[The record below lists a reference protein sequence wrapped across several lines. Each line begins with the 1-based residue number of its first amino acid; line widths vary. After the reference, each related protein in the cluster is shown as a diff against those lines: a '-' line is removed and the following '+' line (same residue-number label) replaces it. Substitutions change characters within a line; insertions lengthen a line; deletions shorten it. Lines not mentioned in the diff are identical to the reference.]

1 MRIVLIFL
9 FVKYNSHMDEKNSKE
24 ILSNHNVSITN
35 PRILVVEALL
45 ETKNPVTIEE
55 LQAMLKNKVAKS
67 TLYRVLNDLKKINI
81 LNEFTSPDN
90 TTVIELSLEDDIHH
104 HHLFCSDCGEVIDV
118 ELSEE
123 FETLLSK
130 EIKKIEDKFNFV
142 IEDHRVEMFGQCTD
156 QCRNCKEA

>member
-55 LQAMLKNKVAKS
+55 LQAML
-67 TLYRVLNDLKKINI
+67 
-81 LNEFTSPDN
+81 
-90 TTVIELSLEDDIHH
+90 
-104 HHLFCSDCGEVIDV
+104 
-118 ELSEE
+118 
-123 FETLLSK
+123 
-130 EIKKIEDKFNFV
+130 
-142 IEDHRVEMFGQCTD
+142 
-156 QCRNCKEA
+156 

>member
-1 MRIVLIFL
+1 
-9 FVKYNSHMDEKNSKE
+9 MDEKNSKE

-90 TTVIELSLEDDIHH
+90 TAVI
-104 HHLFCSDCGEVIDV
+104 
-118 ELSEE
+118 
-123 FETLLSK
+123 
-130 EIKKIEDKFNFV
+130 
-142 IEDHRVEMFGQCTD
+142 
-156 QCRNCKEA
+156 

>member
-1 MRIVLIFL
+1 MRIVLIFM
-9 FVKYNSHMDEKNSKE
+9 FVKYNSNMEKNSKE
-24 ILSNHNVSITN
+24 ILSNHKVSITN

-55 LQAMLKNKVAKS
+55 LQVILKNKFAKS
-67 TLYRVLNDLKKINI
+67 ALYRVLNDLKKINI

-130 EIKKIEDKFNFV
+130 EIKKIETKFKFV

-156 QCRNCKEA
+156 QCKNCKEV

>member
-1 MRIVLIFL
+1 MRIVLISM
-9 FVKYNSHMDEKNSKE
+9 FVKYNSNMEKNSKE
-24 ILSNHNVSITN
+24 ILSNHKVSITN

-55 LQAMLKNKVAKS
+55 LQVILKNKVAKS

-130 EIKKIEDKFNFV
+130 EIKKIETKFNFA

-156 QCRNCKEA
+156 QCKNCKEV

>member
-1 MRIVLIFL
+1 MRIGLIYL

-130 EIKKIEDKFNFV
+130 EIKKIETKFKFV

-156 QCRNCKEA
+156 QCKNCKEV

>member
-1 MRIVLIFL
+1 
-9 FVKYNSHMDEKNSKE
+9 MDEKNSKE

-45 ETKNPVTIEE
+45 DTKNPVTIEE

-118 ELSEE
+118 ELSNN
-123 FETLLSK
+123 FEKLLTK
-130 EIKKIEDKFNFV
+130 EIKRIEKKFNFI

-156 QCRNCKEA
+156 QCKNCKEA

>member
-1 MRIVLIFL
+1 MRIVLIL
-9 FVKYNSHMDEKNSKE
+9 MFVKYNSNMEKNSKE
-24 ILSNHNVSITN
+24 ILSNHKVSITN

-55 LQAMLKNKVAKS
+55 LQVILKNKVAKS

>member
-1 MRIVLIFL
+1 MRIVLIFV
-9 FVKYNSHMDEKNSKE
+9 FVKYNSNMEKNSKE

-90 TTVIELSLEDDIHH
+90 TAVIEL
-104 HHLFCSDCGEVIDV
+104 
-118 ELSEE
+118 
-123 FETLLSK
+123 
-130 EIKKIEDKFNFV
+130 
-142 IEDHRVEMFGQCTD
+142 
-156 QCRNCKEA
+156 